1 MSGFGKKYI
10 KYVMPFAAAVLGL
23 AVSQHAVAASPVSV
37 VVAFPAGGPGDT
49 LARVTGKEL
58 ESQLKRTVVVE
69 NKPGGNGAIAASTVT
84 RAKPDGNTLFL
95 SSTGAIAINPALYK
109 KLIYDPAK
117 DLQPVALLVSTP
129 EVLVVS
135 KKSGI
140 TSVKELLEKAKS
152 NPDGISL
159 STSGVGSMPH
169 MAIAQFRIATKANT
183 LIVPFGG
190 AAPAIT
196 ATIGGQVDGFFGDVS
211 GLVQHI
217 KQGSLVPIGVAS
229 AKRSAALPQV
239 PTFDELGIKNV
250 HATNWYGVFAPAG
263 TPDEKIKE
271 LNLAYRAVMKTPAVT
286 QYVQTSGLD
295 TDDLEPAQFASLIDQ
310 DTKKWADLIKAENI
324 KMNQ

>member
-1 MSGFGKKYI
+1 MSGFRKKYT
-10 KYVMPFAAAVLGL
+10 KYMVPFAAALCLSVG
-23 AVSQHAVAASPVSV
+23 QQVAAAPPVNV

-58 ESQLKRTVVVE
+58 ESQLKTPVVVE

-84 RAKPDGNTLFL
+84 RARPDGNTLFL
-95 SSTGAIAINPALYK
+95 SSTGAIAVNPALYK

-135 KKSGI
+135 RKSGI
-140 TSVKELLEKAKS
+140 TSVKALLEKAKTDP
-152 NPDGISL
+152 NGISL

-169 MAIAQFRIATKANT
+169 MAIAQFRIATQANT

-217 KQGSLVPIGVAS
+217 KDGSLVPIGVAS
-229 AKRSAALPQV
+229 DKRSAALPDV

-250 HATNWYGVFAPAG
+250 HATNWYGVFAPTG
-263 TPDEKIKE
+263 TPEEKIRE
-271 LNLAYRAVMKTPAVT
+271 LNTAYRAVMKTPAV
-286 QYVQTSGLD
+286 QKYVQTSGLD
-295 TDDLEPAQFASLIDQ
+295 TGDLDPAQFG
-310 DTKKWADLIKAENI
+310 TLIKEDTQKWGALIKQENI
-324 KMNQ
+324 RMNE

>member
-1 MSGFGKKYI
+1 MSGIGKKYT
-10 KYVMPFAAAVLGL
+10 KYVMPLAAALCL
-23 AVSQHAVAASPVSV
+23 AAGPAAMAAQPVSV

-49 LARVTGKEL
+49 IGRVTSKEL
-58 ESQLKRTVVVE
+58 ESQLKTPIVVE

-95 SSTGAIAINPALYK
+95 SSTGAIAVNPSLYK

-117 DLQPVALLVSTP
+117 QLRPVALLVSTP

-140 TSVKELLEKAKS
+140 TSVKQLLEKAKN

-169 MAIAQFRIATKANT
+169 MAIALFRNATKANT

-217 KQGSLVPIGVAS
+217 KDGSLVPIGIAS
-229 AKRSAALPQV
+229 EKRSAALPDV

-250 HATNWYGVFAPAG
+250 HATNWYGVFAPAA
-263 TPDEKIKE
+263 TSDEKVDK
-271 LNLAYRAVMKTPAVT
+271 LNKAYRAVMKAPSV
-286 QYVQTSGLD
+286 QKYVQTSGLD
-295 TDDLEPAQFASLIDQ
+295 TDDLDPQQFGELVNE
-310 DTKKWADLIKAENI
+310 DTKKWGDLIKAENI
-324 KMNQ
+324 HMNE

>member
-10 KYVMPFAAAVLGL
+10 KFAMPMVVASCFAVGQPALAAA
-23 AVSQHAVAASPVSV
+23 PVSV

-49 LARVTGKEL
+49 IARVTGKEL
-58 ESQLKRTVVVE
+58 ESHLKTSVVVE

-95 SSTGAIAINPALYK
+95 SSTGAIAVNPSLYK

-117 DLQPVALLVSTP
+117 DLRPVALLVSTP

-140 TSVKELLEKAKS
+140 TSVKELLEKAKN

-211 GLVQHI
+211 GLVKHI
-217 KQGSLVPIGVAS
+217 ENGSLVPIGVAS
-229 AKRSAALPQV
+229 DKRSAALPDV

-250 HATNWYGVFAPAG
+250 HATNWYGVFAPAN
-263 TPDEKIKE
+263 TPEEKITE
-271 LNLAYRAVMKTPAVT
+271 LNTAYRAVMKTPAVQ
-286 QYVQTSGLD
+286 QYVKISGLD
-295 TDDLEPAQFASLIDQ
+295 TGDLEPKQFGKLVEE
-310 DTKKWADLIKAENI
+310 DTKKWGELIKAENI
-324 KMNQ
+324 RMNE

>member
-1 MSGFGKKYI
+1 MSGFGKKYT
-10 KYVMPFAAAVLGL
+10 KYMMPFAAALCL
-23 AVSQHAVAASPVSV
+23 SASQYAVAAAPVNV

-58 ESQLKRTVVVE
+58 ESQLKTPVVVE

-95 SSTGAIAINPALYK
+95 SSTGAIAVNPALYK
-109 KLIYDPAK
+109 KLIYDPAR

-140 TSVKELLEKAKS
+140 TSVKGLLEKAKTDP
-152 NPDGISL
+152 NGISL

-217 KQGSLVPIGVAS
+217 KDGSLVPIGVAS
-229 AKRSAALPQV
+229 DKRSAALPDV

-250 HATNWYGVFAPAG
+250 HATNWYGVFAPTG
-263 TPDEKIKE
+263 TSEDKIRE
-271 LNLAYRAVMKTPAVT
+271 LNTAYRAVMKTPAV
-286 QYVQTSGLD
+286 QKYVQTSGLD
-295 TDDLEPAQFASLIDQ
+295 TGDLDPAQFG
-310 DTKKWADLIKAENI
+310 TLIKEDTQKWGALIKQENI
-324 KMNQ
+324 RMNE

>member
-10 KYVMPFAAAVLGL
+10 KYVMPFAAALGL
-23 AVSQHAVAASPVSV
+23 AVSQNVLAAAPVSV

-58 ESQLKRTVVVE
+58 ENQLKRPVVVE

-95 SSTGAIAINPALYK
+95 SSTGAIAVNPALYK
-109 KLIYDPAK
+109 KLVYDPAK

-152 NPDGISL
+152 NPNGISL

-217 KQGSLVPIGVAS
+217 KDGSLVPLSVAS
-229 AKRSAALPQV
+229 DKRSTALPDV

-250 HATNWYGVFAPAG
+250 HATNWYGVFAPTG
-263 TPDEKIKE
+263 TPEETIRE
-271 LNLAYRAVMKTPAVT
+271 LNTAYRAVMKTPAV
-286 QYVQTSGLD
+286 QKYVQISGLD
-295 TDDLEPAQFASLIDQ
+295 TGDLEPAQFGTLIEE
-310 DTKKWADLIKAENI
+310 DTKKWGALIKQENI
-324 KMNQ
+324 RMNQ

>member
-1 MSGFGKKYI
+1 MSGFGKKYT
-10 KYVMPFAAAVLGL
+10 KYMMPFAAALCL
-23 AVSQHAVAASPVSV
+23 SASQYAVAAAPVNV

-58 ESQLKRTVVVE
+58 ESQLKTPVVVE

-95 SSTGAIAINPALYK
+95 SSTGAIAVNPALYK

-140 TSVKELLEKAKS
+140 TSVKGLLEKAKTDP
-152 NPDGISL
+152 NGISL

-217 KQGSLVPIGVAS
+217 KDGSLVPIGVAS
-229 AKRSAALPQV
+229 DKRSAALPDV

-250 HATNWYGVFAPAG
+250 HATNWYGVFAPTG
-263 TPDEKIKE
+263 TPEDKIRE
-271 LNLAYRAVMKTPAVT
+271 LNTAYRAVMKTPAV
-286 QYVQTSGLD
+286 QKYVQTSGLD
-295 TDDLEPAQFASLIDQ
+295 TGDLDPAQFG
-310 DTKKWADLIKAENI
+310 TLIKEDTQKWGALIKQENI
-324 KMNQ
+324 RMNE

>member
-1 MSGFGKKYI
+1 MSGFGKKYT
-10 KYVMPFAAAVLGL
+10 KYVMPLAAALCFTAGQ
-23 AVSQHAVAASPVSV
+23 AAVAAPPVNV

-49 LARVTGKEL
+49 IARVTSKEL
-58 ESQLKRTVVVE
+58 ETHLKTPIVVE

-95 SSTGAIAINPALYK
+95 SSTGAIAVNPGLYK
-109 KLIYDPAK
+109 KLVYDPAK
-117 DLQPVALLVSTP
+117 DLRPVALLVSTP

-140 TSVKELLEKAKS
+140 TSVKELLEKAKN

-183 LIVPFGG
+183 LIVPYGG
-190 AAPAIT
+190 ASPAIT

-217 KQGSLVPIGVAS
+217 KNGSLVPIGVAS
-229 AKRSAALPQV
+229 DKRSAALPDV
-239 PTFDELGIKNV
+239 PTFDELGIQNV
-250 HATNWYGVFAPAG
+250 HATNWYGVFAPTD
-263 TPDEKIKE
+263 TPDEKVKE
-271 LNLAYRAVMKTPAVT
+271 LNEAYRAVMKTPSV
-286 QYVQTSGLD
+286 QEYVKTSGLD
-295 TDDLEPAQFASLIDQ
+295 VGDLEPEQFGTLVDE
-310 DTKKWADLIKAENI
+310 DTKKWGELIKAENI
-324 KMNQ
+324 RMNE

>member
-1 MSGFGKKYI
+1 MSGFGKKYTNYMLPLAVALCLSI
-10 KYVMPFAAAVLGL
+10 SQQVMAAA
-23 AVSQHAVAASPVSV
+23 PVSV

-58 ESQLKRTVVVE
+58 ESQLKRPVVVE

-95 SSTGAIAINPALYK
+95 SSTGAIAVNPALYK
-109 KLIYDPAK
+109 KLVYDPAK

-140 TSVKELLEKAKS
+140 TSVKELLEKAKTD
-152 NPDGISL
+152 PDGISL

-183 LIVPFGG
+183 LIVPYGG

-217 KQGSLVPIGVAS
+217 KDGSLVPIGVAS
-229 AKRSAALPQV
+229 DKRSAALPNV

-250 HATNWYGVFAPAG
+250 HATNWYGVFAPTG
-263 TPDEKIKE
+263 TPQETIKE
-271 LNLAYRAVMKTPAVT
+271 LNTAYRAVMKTPAV
-286 QYVQTSGLD
+286 QKYVQISGLD
-295 TDDLEPAQFASLIDQ
+295 TGDLEPAQFGALIEQ
-310 DTKKWADLIKAENI
+310 DTKKWGALIKQENI
-324 KMNQ
+324 RMNE